1 MAFLEVRDLRKN
13 FGGTE
18 VLKGVS
24 FSLDQGKVLAVIGS
38 SGNGKTTLLRCLNG
52 LETAD
57 GGCVIV
63 DGTATVFGGDSSVSC
78 VAGVENVA
86 GVESV
91 AAKTGVESAGAAKK
105 AAKKAA
111 NAANAANAAKI
122 KAENRD
128 FTMVFQNFQ
137 LFPQYTALRN
147 VSLAADLCELGALKG
162 EKLPR
167 KEKSAKKKQIRAKN
181 AENARLLLEKVGLA
195 EKLGA
200 YPCELSGG
208 QQQRVAI
215 ARALALQPKILCF
228 DEPTSALDPHLTGEI
243 SALIGELK
251 AEGRTMIVVTHEME
265 FARSVADEILF
276 LHEGRAEESGSAS
289 AAFENPKSE
298 LFKAFVDGGK
308 NK

>member
-1 MAFLEVRDLRKN
+1 MAFLEVRDMRKN

-24 FSLDQGKVLAVIGS
+24 FSLEKGKVLAVIGS

-52 LETAD
+52 LEEAD
-57 GGCVIV
+57 GGSVTV
-63 DGTATVFGGDSSVSC
+63 DGVTANYGATTEENAVNGG
-78 VAGVENVA
+78 
-86 GVESV
+86 
-91 AAKTGVESAGAAKK
+91 KKPKKKKRAKK
-105 AAKKAA
+105 
-111 NAANAANAAKI
+111 NG
-122 KAENRD
+122 AENRD
-128 FTMVFQNFQ
+128 FTLVFQNFQ
-137 LFPQYTALRN
+137 LFPQYTAKRN
-147 VSLAADLCELGALKG
+147 VSLAADLSELRALKN

-167 KEKSAKKKQIRAKN
+167 KEKSALKKQIREKN
-181 AENARLLLEKVGLA
+181 DENARRLLEKVGLA
-195 EKLGA
+195 EKCAA

-243 SALIGELK
+243 SALINELK

-276 LHEGRAEESGSAS
+276 LHEGKAEESGSA
-289 AAFENPKSE
+289 AEAFGAPKSA
-298 LFKAFVDGGK
+298 LFKAFIDGGK

>member
-1 MAFLEVRDLRKN
+1 MAFLEVRDMRKN

-24 FSLDQGKVLAVIGS
+24 FSLEKGKVLAVIGS

-52 LETAD
+52 LEEAD
-57 GGCVIV
+57 GGSVTV
-63 DGTATVFGGDSSVSC
+63 DGVTANYGATTEENGGKKPKKKKR
-78 VAGVENVA
+78 
-86 GVESV
+86 
-91 AAKTGVESAGAAKK
+91 AAEKG
-105 AAKKAA
+105 
-111 NAANAANAAKI
+111 
-122 KAENRD
+122 AENRD
-128 FTMVFQNFQ
+128 FTLVFQNFQ
-137 LFPQYTALRN
+137 LFPQYTAKRN
-147 VSLAADLCELGALKG
+147 VSLAADLSELRALKT

-167 KEKSAKKKQIRAKN
+167 KEKSALKKQIREKN
-181 AENARLLLEKVGLA
+181 DENARRLLEKVGLA
-195 EKLGA
+195 EKCAA

-243 SALIGELK
+243 SALINELK

-276 LHEGRAEESGSAS
+276 LHEGKAEESGSA
-289 AAFENPKSE
+289 AEAFGAPKSA
-298 LFKAFVDGGK
+298 LFKAFIDGGK

>member
-1 MAFLEVRDLRKN
+1 MAFLEVRDMRKN

-24 FSLDQGKVLAVIGS
+24 FSLEKGKVLAVIGS

-52 LETAD
+52 LEAAD
-57 GGCVIV
+57 GGSVTV
-63 DGTATVFGGDSSVSC
+63 DGVTA
-78 VAGVENVA
+78 NY
-86 GVESV
+86 
-91 AAKTGVESAGAAKK
+91 GAATEENEENGGKRPKK
-105 AAKKAA
+105 KKRAAE
-111 NAANAANAAKI
+111 NG
-122 KAENRD
+122 AENRD
-128 FTMVFQNFQ
+128 FTLVFQNFQ
-137 LFPQYTALRN
+137 LFPQYTAKRN
-147 VSLAADLCELGALKG
+147 VSLAADLSELRALKN

-167 KEKSAKKKQIRAKN
+167 KEKSALKKQIREKN
-181 AENARLLLEKVGLA
+181 DENARRLLEKVGLA
-195 EKLGA
+195 EKCAA

-243 SALIGELK
+243 SALINELK

-276 LHEGRAEESGSAS
+276 LHEGKAEESGSA
-289 AAFENPKSE
+289 AEAFGAPKSA
-298 LFKAFVDGGK
+298 LFKAFIDGGK

>member
-1 MAFLEVRDLRKN
+1 MTFLEVRDLRKN

-63 DGTATVFGGDSSVSC
+63 DGTATVFGADSSASC
-78 VAGVENVA
+78 VSGVEN
-86 GVESV
+86 V

-111 NAANAANAAKI
+111 NAANAAKN

-147 VSLAADLCELGALKG
+147 VSLAADLCELRALKG

-298 LFKAFVDGGK
+298 LFKAFVDCGK

>member
-24 FSLDQGKVLAVIGS
+24 FSLDKGKVLAVIGS

-63 DGTATVFGGDSSVSC
+63 DGTATVFGADSSASH
-78 VAGVENVA
+78 VA

-91 AAKTGVESAGAAKK
+91 AGASAK
-105 AAKKAA
+105 
-111 NAANAANAAKI
+111 NAAENS
-122 KAENRD
+122 AENRD

-147 VSLAADLCELGALKG
+147 VSLAADLCELRALKR

-167 KEKSAKKKQIRAKN
+167 KEKSAKKKQIKEKN
-181 AENARLLLEKVGLA
+181 AENARQLLEKVGLA
-195 EKLGA
+195 EKLGS

-228 DEPTSALDPHLTGEI
+228 DEPTSALDPRLTGEI

-276 LHEGRAEESGSAS
+276 LHEGKAEESGSA
-289 AAFENPKSE
+289 AEAFENPKSE

>member
-63 DGTATVFGGDSSVSC
+63 DGTATVFGGDSLRG
-78 VAGVENVA
+78 AGVENV
-86 GVESV
+86 S
-91 AAKTGVESAGAAKK
+91 GVESAGAAKK

-147 VSLAADLCELGALKG
+147 VSLAADLCELRALKG

-181 AENARLLLEKVGLA
+181 AENARVLLEKVGLA

>member
-1 MAFLEVRDLRKN
+1 MAFLEVRDMRKN

-24 FSLDQGKVLAVIGS
+24 FSLEKGKVLAVIGS

-52 LETAD
+52 LEEAD
-57 GGCVIV
+57 GGSVTV
-63 DGTATVFGGDSSVSC
+63 DGVTANYGATTEENAVNGGKKPKKKKRAAENG
-78 VAGVENVA
+78 AG
-86 GVESV
+86 
-91 AAKTGVESAGAAKK
+91 
-105 AAKKAA
+105 
-111 NAANAANAAKI
+111 
-122 KAENRD
+122 AENRD
-128 FTMVFQNFQ
+128 FTLVFQNFQ
-137 LFPQYTALRN
+137 LFPQYTAKRN
-147 VSLAADLCELGALKG
+147 VSLAADLSELRALKT

-167 KEKSAKKKQIRAKN
+167 KEKSALKKQIREKN
-181 AENARLLLEKVGLA
+181 DENARRLLDKVGLA
-195 EKLGA
+195 EKCAA

-243 SALIGELK
+243 SALINELK

-276 LHEGRAEESGSAS
+276 LHEGKAEESGSA
-289 AAFENPKSE
+289 AEAFGAPKSA
-298 LFKAFVDGGK
+298 LFKAFIDGGK

>member
-1 MAFLEVRDLRKN
+1 MAFLEVRDMRKN
-13 FGGTE
+13 FGGTQ

-24 FSLDQGKVLAVIGS
+24 FSLEKGKVLAVIGS

-52 LETAD
+52 LEEAD
-57 GGCVIV
+57 GGSVTV
-63 DGTATVFGGDSSVSC
+63 DGVTANYGATTEENEENGGKKTKKKKR
-78 VAGVENVA
+78 
-86 GVESV
+86 
-91 AAKTGVESAGAAKK
+91 AAEKG
-105 AAKKAA
+105 
-111 NAANAANAAKI
+111 
-122 KAENRD
+122 AENRD
-128 FTMVFQNFQ
+128 FTLVFQNFQ
-137 LFPQYTALRN
+137 LFPQYTAKRN
-147 VSLAADLCELGALKG
+147 VSLAADLSELRALKN

-167 KEKSAKKKQIRAKN
+167 KEKSALKKQIREKN
-181 AENARLLLEKVGLA
+181 DENARRLLEKVGLA
-195 EKLGA
+195 EKCAA

-243 SALIGELK
+243 SALINELK

-276 LHEGRAEESGSAS
+276 LHEGKAEESGSA
-289 AAFENPKSE
+289 AEAFGAPKSA
-298 LFKAFVDGGK
+298 LFKAFIDGGK

>member
-1 MAFLEVRDLRKN
+1 MAFLEVRDMRKN
-13 FGGTE
+13 FGGTQ

-24 FSLDQGKVLAVIGS
+24 FSLEKGKVLAVIGS

-52 LETAD
+52 LEEAD
-57 GGCVIV
+57 GGSVTV
-63 DGTATVFGGDSSVSC
+63 DGVTANYGATTEENEENGGKKTKKKKR
-78 VAGVENVA
+78 
-86 GVESV
+86 
-91 AAKTGVESAGAAKK
+91 AAEKG
-105 AAKKAA
+105 
-111 NAANAANAAKI
+111 
-122 KAENRD
+122 AENRD
-128 FTMVFQNFQ
+128 FTLVFQNFQ
-137 LFPQYTALRN
+137 LFPQYTAKRN
-147 VSLAADLCELGALKG
+147 VSLAADLSELRALKN

-167 KEKSAKKKQIRAKN
+167 KEKSALKKQIREKN
-181 AENARLLLEKVGLA
+181 DENARRLLEKVGLA
-195 EKLGA
+195 EKCTA

-243 SALIGELK
+243 SALINELK

-276 LHEGRAEESGSAS
+276 LHEGKAEESGSA
-289 AAFENPKSE
+289 AEAFGAPKSA
-298 LFKAFVDGGK
+298 LFKAFIDGGK

>member
-63 DGTATVFGGDSSVSC
+63 DGTATVFGADFSRG
-78 VAGVENVA
+78 AGVENA
-86 GVESV
+86 
-91 AAKTGVESAGAAKK
+91 GVESAGAARKAVKK
-105 AAKKAA
+105 AED
-111 NAANAANAAKI
+111 AAKN

-147 VSLAADLCELGALKG
+147 VSLAADLCELRALKG

-167 KEKSAKKKQIRAKN
+167 KEKSEKKKQIKAKN

-195 EKLGA
+195 EKLGS

>member
-1 MAFLEVRDLRKN
+1 MAFLEVRDMRKN

-24 FSLDQGKVLAVIGS
+24 FSLEKGKVLAVIGS

-52 LETAD
+52 LEEAD
-57 GGCVIV
+57 GGSVTV
-63 DGTATVFGGDSSVSC
+63 DGVTANYGATTEENAVNGGK
-78 VAGVENVA
+78 
-86 GVESV
+86 
-91 AAKTGVESAGAAKK
+91 KTKKKKRAAKK
-105 AAKKAA
+105 G
-111 NAANAANAAKI
+111 
-122 KAENRD
+122 AENRD
-128 FTMVFQNFQ
+128 FTLVFQNFQ
-137 LFPQYTALRN
+137 LFPQYTAKRN
-147 VSLAADLCELGALKG
+147 VSLAADLSELRALKT

-167 KEKSAKKKQIRAKN
+167 KEKSALKKQIREKN
-181 AENARLLLEKVGLA
+181 DENARRLLEKVGLA
-195 EKLGA
+195 EKCAA

-243 SALIGELK
+243 SALINELK

-276 LHEGRAEESGSAS
+276 LHEGKAEESGSA
-289 AAFENPKSE
+289 AEAFGDPKSA
-298 LFKAFVDGGK
+298 LFKAFIDGGK

>member
-1 MAFLEVRDLRKN
+1 MAFLEVRDMRKN

-24 FSLDQGKVLAVIGS
+24 FSLEKGKVLAVIGS

-52 LETAD
+52 LEEAD
-57 GGCVIV
+57 GGSVTV
-63 DGTATVFGGDSSVSC
+63 DGVTANYGATTEEKAENGGKKPKKKKR
-78 VAGVENVA
+78 AAEN
-86 GVESV
+86 
-91 AAKTGVESAGAAKK
+91 GAE
-105 AAKKAA
+105 
-111 NAANAANAAKI
+111 
-122 KAENRD
+122 AENRD
-128 FTMVFQNFQ
+128 FTLVFQNFQ
-137 LFPQYTALRN
+137 LFPQYTAKRN
-147 VSLAADLCELGALKG
+147 VSLAADLSELRALKT

-167 KEKSAKKKQIRAKN
+167 KEKSALKKQIREKN
-181 AENARLLLEKVGLA
+181 DENARRLLEKVGLA
-195 EKLGA
+195 EKCAA

-243 SALIGELK
+243 SALINELK

-276 LHEGRAEESGSAS
+276 LHEGKAEESGSA
-289 AAFENPKSE
+289 AEAFGAPKSA
-298 LFKAFVDGGK
+298 LFKAFIDGGK

>member
-1 MAFLEVRDLRKN
+1 MAFLEVRDMRKN

-24 FSLDQGKVLAVIGS
+24 FSLEKGKVLAVIGS

-52 LETAD
+52 LEEAD
-57 GGCVIV
+57 GGSVTV
-63 DGTATVFGGDSSVSC
+63 DGVTANYGATTEENAVNGGKKQKKKKR
-78 VAGVENVA
+78 
-86 GVESV
+86 
-91 AAKTGVESAGAAKK
+91 AAEKG
-105 AAKKAA
+105 
-111 NAANAANAAKI
+111 
-122 KAENRD
+122 AENRD
-128 FTMVFQNFQ
+128 FTLVFQNFQ
-137 LFPQYTALRN
+137 LFPQYTAKRN
-147 VSLAADLCELGALKG
+147 VSLAADLSELRALKT

-167 KEKSAKKKQIRAKN
+167 KEKSALKKQIREKN
-181 AENARLLLEKVGLA
+181 DENARRLLEKVGLA
-195 EKLGA
+195 EKCAA

-243 SALIGELK
+243 SALINELK

-276 LHEGRAEESGSAS
+276 LHEGKAEESGSA
-289 AAFENPKSE
+289 AEAFGAPKSA
-298 LFKAFVDGGK
+298 LFKAFIDGGK

>member
-1 MAFLEVRDLRKN
+1 MAFLEVRDMRKN

-24 FSLDQGKVLAVIGS
+24 FSLEKGKVLAVIGS

-52 LETAD
+52 LEEAD
-57 GGCVIV
+57 GGSVTV
-63 DGTATVFGGDSSVSC
+63 DGVTANYGATTE
-78 VAGVENVA
+78 ENA
-86 GVESV
+86 ENGEKKPKTKKR
-91 AAKTGVESAGAAKK
+91 AAEKG
-105 AAKKAA
+105 
-111 NAANAANAAKI
+111 
-122 KAENRD
+122 AENRD
-128 FTMVFQNFQ
+128 FTLVFQNFQ
-137 LFPQYTALRN
+137 LFPQYTAKRN
-147 VSLAADLCELGALKG
+147 VSLAADLSELRALKT

-167 KEKSAKKKQIRAKN
+167 KEKSALKKQIREKN
-181 AENARLLLEKVGLA
+181 DENARRLLEKVGLA
-195 EKLGA
+195 EKCAA

-243 SALIGELK
+243 SALINELK

-276 LHEGRAEESGSAS
+276 LHEGKAEESGSA
-289 AAFENPKSE
+289 AEAFGAPKSA
-298 LFKAFVDGGK
+298 LFKAFIDGGK

>member
-1 MAFLEVRDLRKN
+1 MAFLEVRDMRKN

-24 FSLDQGKVLAVIGS
+24 FSLEKGKVLAVIGS

-52 LETAD
+52 LEEAD
-57 GGCVIV
+57 GGSVTV
-63 DGTATVFGGDSSVSC
+63 DGVTANYGATTEEKAENGGKKPKKKKRAAENG
-78 VAGVENVA
+78 AG
-86 GVESV
+86 
-91 AAKTGVESAGAAKK
+91 
-105 AAKKAA
+105 
-111 NAANAANAAKI
+111 
-122 KAENRD
+122 AENRD
-128 FTMVFQNFQ
+128 FTLVFQNFQ
-137 LFPQYTALRN
+137 LFPQYTAKRN
-147 VSLAADLCELGALKG
+147 VSLAADLSELRALKT
-162 EKLPR
+162 EKLPS
-167 KEKSAKKKQIRAKN
+167 KEKSALKKQIREKN
-181 AENARLLLEKVGLA
+181 DENARRLLEKVGLA
-195 EKLGA
+195 EKCAA

-243 SALIGELK
+243 SALINELK

-276 LHEGRAEESGSAS
+276 LHEGKAEESGSA
-289 AAFENPKSE
+289 AEAFGAPKSA
-298 LFKAFVDGGK
+298 LFKAFLDGGK

>member
-1 MAFLEVRDLRKN
+1 MAFLEVRDMRKN

-24 FSLDQGKVLAVIGS
+24 FSLEKGKVLAVIGS

-52 LETAD
+52 LEEAD
-57 GGCVIV
+57 GGSVTV
-63 DGTATVFGGDSSVSC
+63 DGVTANYGATTEENAVNGGKKPKKKKRAAENG
-78 VAGVENVA
+78 AG
-86 GVESV
+86 
-91 AAKTGVESAGAAKK
+91 
-105 AAKKAA
+105 
-111 NAANAANAAKI
+111 
-122 KAENRD
+122 AENRD
-128 FTMVFQNFQ
+128 FTLVFQNFQ
-137 LFPQYTALRN
+137 LFPQYTAKRN
-147 VSLAADLCELGALKG
+147 VSLAADLSELRALKN
-162 EKLPR
+162 EKLPS
-167 KEKSAKKKQIRAKN
+167 KEKSALKKQIREKN
-181 AENARLLLEKVGLA
+181 DENARRLLDKVGLA
-195 EKLGA
+195 EKCAA

-243 SALIGELK
+243 SALINELK

-276 LHEGRAEESGSAS
+276 LHEGKAEESGSA
-289 AAFENPKSE
+289 AEAFGAPKSA
-298 LFKAFVDGGK
+298 LFKAFIDGGK

>member
-1 MAFLEVRDLRKN
+1 MAFLEVRDMRKN

-24 FSLDQGKVLAVIGS
+24 FSLEKGKVLAVIGS

-52 LETAD
+52 LEEAD
-57 GGCVIV
+57 GGSVTV
-63 DGTATVFGGDSSVSC
+63 DGVTANYGATTEENAVNGGKKPKQKKR
-78 VAGVENVA
+78 
-86 GVESV
+86 
-91 AAKTGVESAGAAKK
+91 AAEKG
-105 AAKKAA
+105 
-111 NAANAANAAKI
+111 
-122 KAENRD
+122 AENRD
-128 FTMVFQNFQ
+128 FTLVFQNFQ
-137 LFPQYTALRN
+137 LFPQYTAKRN
-147 VSLAADLCELGALKG
+147 VSLAADLSELRALKT

-167 KEKSAKKKQIRAKN
+167 KEKSALKKQIREKN
-181 AENARLLLEKVGLA
+181 DENARRLLEKVGLA
-195 EKLGA
+195 EKCAA

-243 SALIGELK
+243 SALINELK

-276 LHEGRAEESGSAS
+276 LHEGKAEESGSA
-289 AAFENPKSE
+289 AEAFGAPKSA
-298 LFKAFVDGGK
+298 LFKAFIDGGK

>member
-1 MAFLEVRDLRKN
+1 MAFLEVRDMRKN

-24 FSLDQGKVLAVIGS
+24 FSLEKGKVLAVIGS
-38 SGNGKTTLLRCLNG
+38 SGNGKTTLLRCLNR
-52 LETAD
+52 LEEAD
-57 GGCVIV
+57 GGSVTV
-63 DGTATVFGGDSSVSC
+63 DGVTANYGATTEENAVNGGKKPKKKKR
-78 VAGVENVA
+78 AAEN
-86 GVESV
+86 
-91 AAKTGVESAGAAKK
+91 GAE
-105 AAKKAA
+105 
-111 NAANAANAAKI
+111 
-122 KAENRD
+122 AENRD
-128 FTMVFQNFQ
+128 FTLVFQNFQ
-137 LFPQYTALRN
+137 LFPQYTAKRN
-147 VSLAADLCELGALKG
+147 VSLAADLSELRALKT

-167 KEKSAKKKQIRAKN
+167 KEKSALKKQIREKN
-181 AENARLLLEKVGLA
+181 DENARRLLEKVGLA
-195 EKLGA
+195 EKCAA

-243 SALIGELK
+243 SALINELK

-276 LHEGRAEESGSAS
+276 LHEGKAEESGSA
-289 AAFENPKSE
+289 AEAFGAPKSA
-298 LFKAFVDGGK
+298 LFKAFIDGGK

>member
-1 MAFLEVRDLRKN
+1 MAFLEVRDMRKN

-24 FSLDQGKVLAVIGS
+24 FSLEKGKVLAVIGS

-52 LETAD
+52 LEEAD
-57 GGCVIV
+57 GGSVTV
-63 DGTATVFGGDSSVSC
+63 DGVTANYGATTEEKAENGGKKPKKKKR
-78 VAGVENVA
+78 
-86 GVESV
+86 
-91 AAKTGVESAGAAKK
+91 AAEKG
-105 AAKKAA
+105 
-111 NAANAANAAKI
+111 
-122 KAENRD
+122 AENRD
-128 FTMVFQNFQ
+128 FTLVFQNFQ
-137 LFPQYTALRN
+137 LFPQYTAKRN
-147 VSLAADLCELGALKG
+147 VSLAADLSELRALKT
-162 EKLPR
+162 EKLPS
-167 KEKSAKKKQIRAKN
+167 KEKSALKKQIREKN
-181 AENARLLLEKVGLA
+181 DENARRLLEKVGLA
-195 EKLGA
+195 EKCAA

-243 SALIGELK
+243 SALINELK

-276 LHEGRAEESGSAS
+276 LHEGKAEESGSA
-289 AAFENPKSE
+289 AEAFGAPKSA
-298 LFKAFVDGGK
+298 LFKAFIDGGK

>member
-1 MAFLEVRDLRKN
+1 MRDMRKN
-13 FGGTE
+13 FGGTQ

-24 FSLDQGKVLAVIGS
+24 FSLEKGKVLAVIGS

-52 LETAD
+52 LEEAD
-57 GGCVIV
+57 GGSVTV
-63 DGTATVFGGDSSVSC
+63 DGVTANYGATTEENEENGGKKPKKKKR
-78 VAGVENVA
+78 
-86 GVESV
+86 
-91 AAKTGVESAGAAKK
+91 AAEKG
-105 AAKKAA
+105 
-111 NAANAANAAKI
+111 
-122 KAENRD
+122 AENRD
-128 FTMVFQNFQ
+128 FTLVFQNFQ
-137 LFPQYTALRN
+137 LFPQYTAKRN
-147 VSLAADLCELGALKG
+147 VSLAADLSELRALKN

-167 KEKSAKKKQIRAKN
+167 KEKSALKKQIREKN
-181 AENARLLLEKVGLA
+181 DENARRLLEKVGLA
-195 EKLGA
+195 EKCAA

-243 SALIGELK
+243 SALINELK

-276 LHEGRAEESGSAS
+276 LHEGKAEESGSA
-289 AAFENPKSE
+289 AEAFGAPKSA
-298 LFKAFVDGGK
+298 LFKAFIDGGK

>member
-1 MAFLEVRDLRKN
+1 MAFLEVRDMRKN
-13 FGGTE
+13 FGGTQ

-24 FSLDQGKVLAVIGS
+24 FSLEKGKVLAVIGS

-52 LETAD
+52 LEEAD
-57 GGCVIV
+57 GGSVTV
-63 DGTATVFGGDSSVSC
+63 DGVTANYGATTEENEENGGKKTKKKKR
-78 VAGVENVA
+78 AAEN
-86 GVESV
+86 G
-91 AAKTGVESAGAAKK
+91 
-105 AAKKAA
+105 
-111 NAANAANAAKI
+111 
-122 KAENRD
+122 AENRD
-128 FTMVFQNFQ
+128 FTLVFQNFQ
-137 LFPQYTALRN
+137 LFPQYTAKRN
-147 VSLAADLCELGALKG
+147 VSLAADLSELRALKN

-167 KEKSAKKKQIRAKN
+167 KEKSALKKQIREKN
-181 AENARLLLEKVGLA
+181 DENARRLLEKVGLA
-195 EKLGA
+195 EKCAA

-243 SALIGELK
+243 SALINELK

-276 LHEGRAEESGSAS
+276 LHEGKAEESGSA
-289 AAFENPKSE
+289 AEAFGAPKSA
-298 LFKAFVDGGK
+298 LFKAFIDGGK

>member
-1 MAFLEVRDLRKN
+1 MAFLEVRDMRKN
-13 FGGTE
+13 FGGTQ

-24 FSLDQGKVLAVIGS
+24 FSLEKGKVLAVIGS

-52 LETAD
+52 LEEAD
-57 GGCVIV
+57 GGSVTV
-63 DGTATVFGGDSSVSC
+63 DGVTANYGATTEENAENGGKKPKKKKRAAENG
-78 VAGVENVA
+78 AG
-86 GVESV
+86 
-91 AAKTGVESAGAAKK
+91 
-105 AAKKAA
+105 
-111 NAANAANAAKI
+111 
-122 KAENRD
+122 AENRD
-128 FTMVFQNFQ
+128 FTLVFQNFQ
-137 LFPQYTALRN
+137 LFPQYTAKRN
-147 VSLAADLCELGALKG
+147 VSLAADLSELRALKT

-167 KEKSAKKKQIRAKN
+167 KEKSALKKQIREKN
-181 AENARLLLEKVGLA
+181 DENARRLLDKVGLA
-195 EKLGA
+195 EKCAA

-243 SALIGELK
+243 SALINELK

-276 LHEGRAEESGSAS
+276 LHEGKAEESGSA
-289 AAFENPKSE
+289 AEAFGAPKSA
-298 LFKAFVDGGK
+298 LFKAFIDGGK

>member
-1 MAFLEVRDLRKN
+1 MAFLEVRDMRKN

-24 FSLDQGKVLAVIGS
+24 FSLEKGKVLAVIGS
-38 SGNGKTTLLRCLNG
+38 SGNGKTTLLRCLNR
-52 LETAD
+52 LEEAD
-57 GGCVIV
+57 GGSVTV
-63 DGTATVFGGDSSVSC
+63 DGVTLNYGTTTEENAVNGGKKPKKKKR
-78 VAGVENVA
+78 
-86 GVESV
+86 
-91 AAKTGVESAGAAKK
+91 AAEKG
-105 AAKKAA
+105 
-111 NAANAANAAKI
+111 
-122 KAENRD
+122 AENRD
-128 FTMVFQNFQ
+128 FTLVFQNFQ
-137 LFPQYTALRN
+137 LFPQYTAKRN
-147 VSLAADLCELGALKG
+147 VSLAADLSELRALKT

-167 KEKSAKKKQIRAKN
+167 KEKSALKKQIREKN
-181 AENARLLLEKVGLA
+181 DENARRLLEKVGLA
-195 EKLGA
+195 EKCAA

-243 SALIGELK
+243 SALINELK

-276 LHEGRAEESGSAS
+276 LHEGKAEESGSA
-289 AAFENPKSE
+289 AEAFGAPKSA
-298 LFKAFVDGGK
+298 LFKAFIDGGK

>member
-1 MAFLEVRDLRKN
+1 MAFLEVRDMRKN
-13 FGGTE
+13 FGGTQ

-24 FSLDQGKVLAVIGS
+24 FSLEKGKVLAVIGS

-52 LETAD
+52 LEEAD
-57 GGCVIV
+57 GGSVTV
-63 DGTATVFGGDSSVSC
+63 DGVTANYGATTEENAVNGGKKPKKKKREAENG
-78 VAGVENVA
+78 AG
-86 GVESV
+86 
-91 AAKTGVESAGAAKK
+91 
-105 AAKKAA
+105 
-111 NAANAANAAKI
+111 
-122 KAENRD
+122 AENRD
-128 FTMVFQNFQ
+128 FTLVFQNFQ
-137 LFPQYTALRN
+137 LFPQYTAKRN
-147 VSLAADLCELGALKG
+147 VSLAADLSELRALKN

-167 KEKSAKKKQIRAKN
+167 KEKSALKKQIREKN
-181 AENARLLLEKVGLA
+181 DENARRLLDKVGLA
-195 EKLGA
+195 EKCAA

-243 SALIGELK
+243 SALINELK

-276 LHEGRAEESGSAS
+276 LHEGKAEESGSA
-289 AAFENPKSE
+289 AEAFGAPKSA
-298 LFKAFVDGGK
+298 LFKAFIDGGK

>member
-1 MAFLEVRDLRKN
+1 MAFLEVRDMRKN

-24 FSLDQGKVLAVIGS
+24 FSLEKGKVLAVIGS

-52 LETAD
+52 LEEAD
-57 GGCVIV
+57 GGSVTV
-63 DGTATVFGGDSSVSC
+63 DGVTANYGATTEENAVNGGKKPKKKKR
-78 VAGVENVA
+78 AAEN
-86 GVESV
+86 G
-91 AAKTGVESAGAAKK
+91 
-105 AAKKAA
+105 
-111 NAANAANAAKI
+111 
-122 KAENRD
+122 AENRD
-128 FTMVFQNFQ
+128 FTLVFQNFQ
-137 LFPQYTALRN
+137 LFPQYTAKRN
-147 VSLAADLCELGALKG
+147 VSLAADLSELRALKT

-167 KEKSAKKKQIRAKN
+167 KEKSALKKQIREKN
-181 AENARLLLEKVGLA
+181 DENARRLLEKVGLA
-195 EKLGA
+195 EKCAA

-243 SALIGELK
+243 SALINELK
-251 AEGRTMIVVTHEME
+251 SEGRTMIVVTHEME

-276 LHEGRAEESGSAS
+276 LHEGKAEESGSA
-289 AAFENPKSE
+289 AEAFGAPKSA
-298 LFKAFVDGGK
+298 LFKAFIDGGK